1 MTQAGFATQP
11 DPHRGWFRLTIV
23 FAIASFIEAVGF
35 GHFRSFQPLLVRS
48 LGRPEPD
55 VAIVVGLLCRVA
67 AAGSAARPVLGA
79 WSDRYSRKLDRRPE
93 RGRGGRAL
101 PAGRR
106 RERALADRQGSP

>member
-11 DPHRGWFRLTIV
+11 DPHRGWFRLTII

-55 VAIVVGLLCRVA
+55 VAIVVGLL
-67 AAGSAARPVLGA
+67 SAASLLLG
-79 WSDRYSRKLDRRPE
+79 LPLV
-93 RGRGGRAL
+93 RA
-101 PAGRR
+101 
-106 RERALADRQGSP
+106 RAPGPIATARS